1 MIHTGL
7 GCSVGACSANH
18 SPSRAAI
25 RTSCD
30 YKLYPLTP
38 GTWDAPTCHFSQ
50 FLDIVEIR
58 QYFFRF
64 GFNKNPMNLRP
75 MLYKVGDKP
84 LWVIGWCAVCV
95 WELDPN
101 HRVRTEKCYRSISY
115 SFNFKPKR
123 NKSMCFEAKSLVFWT
138 ESEQSCYTIGGGFGD
153 IRQLF
158 AIHWIMLLMR
168 FHLFCFFFFGGN
180 FSQKCFPSLWLPGVS
195 QARLGFFFVLYYE
208 FTTVLV

>member
-38 GTWDAPTCHFSQ
+38 GTWDAPTGHFSQ

-84 LWVIGWCAVCV
+84 LWVIGWVFGLLNRKWAELLHHWWWLWWHSTIVCHT
-95 WELDPN
+95 LD
-101 HRVRTEKCYRSISY
+101 YAAY
-115 SFNFKPKR
+115 AFSFV
-123 NKSMCFEAKSLVFWT
+123 L
-138 ESEQSCYTIGGGFGD
+138 
-153 IRQLF
+153 LF
-158 AIHWIMLLMR
+158 FL
-168 FHLFCFFFFGGN
+168 GGN

-195 QARLGFFFVLYYE
+195 QARLGFFFLSYIMNLPLCYCRWVTLVLHGVTFHRRNE
-208 FTTVLV
+208 TQTKTPVSLTVQPCVGSM